1 MTRYSQGCFRRAHSL
16 RPPDAQSPP
25 ETPAAPKEC
34 VSTRAATPS
43 SLGTGVVINSRTF
56 KTFDALL
63 DALSK
68 KVPLPFGVRTITTPK
83 GTHTVRSLDDLR
95 DGASYVCSDQK
106 KVKPLNLEEVNRRQV
121 PWNTTRP
128 TSAGRHGRRGLIRQ
142 LMKKNEVRRAAKAVD
157 RFVAVW
163 TPKKLVVYKNRDPST
178 KRTIVLQRRTA
189 PTFEALLD
197 YLSQVLQFTVVKLYT
212 EDGRRVDGLPALI
225 MCSGIVVAAGNEPF
239 WMGNYNLQG
248 SSQLTQ
254 SDVSESIEPANTQAL
269 PTKKKTPS
277 SRSRSRNFSLSSEKY
292 FVEQINKSLNGSLMS
307 GDDGQK
313 TGSMETD
320 NNQSPESEGVGASDC
335 VADIKEKGHFTM
347 PSEDDIEKSFCV
359 NQDGSMTVEMKVRL
373 TIKHEEMIHW
383 TTTLSRTCTDSQQRA
398 VCSQTG
404 SNCPENNHYLAKEAK
419 SDNCESS
426 EENTSAKKSVGI
438 NKAGGDH
445 CGSATSEALD
455 KPKPALRRLPTPG
468 PRRVRRKEASVENI
482 KMVSQHEVQEST
494 VGAYSYMER
503 TADGELT
510 EGYCVVSR
518 SSSSSTR
525 PVPKPRKSSSGEAKH
540 KKTSSSVRSSRT
552 AEVLQLQNN
561 GTQITETVMHIYESQ
576 GMCENYFANTQVSAE
591 KSLEFR
597 ASAREARKPDSS
609 DSGPRS
615 SSNDCDVDI
624 TRQSTSSDSQNAK
637 MKNELLSLSSD
648 QSSPSQKINNNLNS
662 RTNSERRTRSRSS
675 HKGLEAHEA
684 CTKDNPEVKSPESR
698 KAGITPKSVKSK
710 EGTSSDTSVSDKK
723 QKGGSVPGSLK
734 DLRKSKSPG
743 SQSHTGSEK
752 KTVSSAESEKMGQ
765 KVKKKMK
772 EKQLPRSNLGS
783 QNGSSETLQN
793 LDNAGSQKSLK
804 NVNKYD
810 SVTTRDSL
818 KSPIKK
824 KHLEVLQ
831 PSHLAPARMLTKPKS
846 MHECRRKSS
855 EKSKEF
861 TESSSM
867 PVLCSSP
874 TNVHQYVEN
883 WLKKIQPESLPY
895 LDEMDPPEAET
906 EAKPKFWIGSGS
918 AESSEIRSEP
928 EQDSV
933 VKDCASLED
942 ATTETPVPHTP
953 VQIRCEGD
961 PVEAQRI
968 RGFCKSMPSVR
979 IHPAEQETQ
988 IRMNK
993 SSQALVNIQPDAEG
1007 ETSESSKVSVR
1018 SGVKPVLQQ
1027 LCLSIQSIRRT
1038 SSHSNITTLDKEKS
1052 SSLPDFSSQVSSV
1065 FGAPSKALLSFL
1077 SLMTLKD
1084 GVSSPGNEDRLSNS
1098 GSYPEALQVMQSL
1111 EKISNIDDEE
1121 ELKASLTSLQSS
1133 TSSKLKKSW
1142 RDFQERNDTEG
1153 SPPLS
1158 PKFSEQ
1164 EFALEVDSEGEDH
1177 DKEHN
1182 FGIQELMDELD
1193 MSEDLRKEISSLVDG
1208 EQTSSDQEKT
1218 AKKHSN
1224 NENTDVVS
1232 ENEDATTKDDFL
1244 EGEAA
1249 CSEEKASQDD
1259 ITGVKEDA
1267 EELHRVESCP
1277 PEAADPSNDLVK
1289 EESEVVEDVQT
1300 AENETFQ
1307 TDPLIDELNMED
1319 NVPTTEEKDT
1329 EAITCQD
1336 NEPIQNNSE
1345 EEKKE
1350 EENEEDAK
1358 LLAYTSVT
1366 EGADEVVSEHHS
1378 EVNIGEDC
1386 ETEKNEDESVD
1397 GDIRKTD
1404 LDEKSMNAAMSE
1416 AEHSEH
1422 SNREEC
1428 EMDENQ
1434 EAKHQT
1440 SNFVPEG
1447 DSLLNEEVNM
1457 SNDEEQNND
1466 MLKSEDA
1473 ETQHQEPSPVNG
1485 ISVCES
1491 HNSNDSEV
1499 GNEKLTLES
1508 PSNEHNHDVTIGEET
1523 ENTTDLHD
1531 ALECSA
1537 DDTDQDIDHNS
1548 PLEDEPDRDNEDI
1561 ISKASECEADNA
1573 ESHHSSISGQE
1584 GGHSDKN
1591 EKGSYQSQ
1599 ESESEQNDFRTFE
1612 EERDIEKQVSSAEE
1626 KCVESDE
1633 HEDEQTNALGSE
1645 NDADSELESNN
1656 PALSDMEGE
1665 HPDQKERSC
1674 KSQESEVEHN
1684 PQMSE
1689 EERFS
1694 EKLTSSPREKG
1705 EVEAQHCNALDSE
1718 EDNGDQSDQDQPQS
1732 CRSKE
1737 SEVDHDLQ
1745 ASEEGNVTEEN
1756 EEDIEEHEDKLSIA
1770 LDSNKDFDAE
1780 PEASDSA
1787 MSDQDGEQSDQDK
1800 EQTCKSQESVDHEH
1814 QTLEEGNVSEGNE
1827 EEVHK
1832 PENEMCNISDS
1843 DKYFDV
1849 QTEEKDSV
1857 ISDEDGEQSEQDKA
1871 LSCKSQESEVDRDFQ
1886 TPEEDNV
1893 TEGNEEEI
1901 DEPKNEQC
1909 TVSGTD
1915 KECNAQTEE
1924 KGSVMSD
1931 EDGEQSEQDK
1941 AQSCKSQESEVD
1953 HEHQTLEEGNVSEG
1967 NEEEVDEPEN
1977 EQCNVSDSDKDY
1989 NVQTEEKGSVM
2000 FRF

>member
-128 TSAGRHGRRGLIRQ
+128 TSAGRHG
-142 LMKKNEVRRAAKAVD
+142 
-157 RFVAVW
+157 FVAVW

-254 SDVSESIEPANTQAL
+254 SD
-269 PTKKKTPS
+269 
-277 SRSRSRNFSLSSEKY
+277 
-292 FVEQINKSLNGSLMS
+292 INKSLNGSLMS

-1523 ENTTDLHD
+1523 ENTTDLC
-1531 ALECSA
+1531 LP
-1537 DDTDQDIDHNS
+1537 S
-1548 PLEDEPDRDNEDI
+1548 PNM
-1561 ISKASECEADNA
+1561 
-1573 ESHHSSISGQE
+1573 
-1584 GGHSDKN
+1584 SDLSDYRP
-1591 EKGSYQSQ
+1591 ET
-1599 ESESEQNDFRTFE
+1599 SESAGDRS
-1612 EERDIEKQVSSAEE
+1612 QVSSDLYTETGDEE
-1626 KCVESDE
+1626 VEKLSTFQGSVRQSSRNVKRRDKTLDNGLTKNSSGTHTKQVASPSLNSTNSFASIHNTMANGSMQEPAYSNTSGSLNEDSECVQRVVFHSGGDTSEGILIDKGRWLLKENHLIRKSPPVPMGMYENADTTSVDTGQDNTS
-1633 HEDEQTNALGSE
+1633 EDAHYPLCRIHHSPM
-1645 NDADSELESNN
+1645 AVISSSELEEM
-1656 PALSDMEGE
+1656 A
-1665 HPDQKERSC
+1665 
-1674 KSQESEVEHN
+1674 
-1684 PQMSE
+1684 
-1689 EERFS
+1689 
-1694 EKLTSSPREKG
+1694 
-1705 EVEAQHCNALDSE
+1705 
-1718 EDNGDQSDQDQPQS
+1718 
-1732 CRSKE
+1732 
-1737 SEVDHDLQ
+1737 
-1745 ASEEGNVTEEN
+1745 
-1756 EEDIEEHEDKLSIA
+1756 
-1770 LDSNKDFDAE
+1770 
-1780 PEASDSA
+1780 
-1787 MSDQDGEQSDQDK
+1787 
-1800 EQTCKSQESVDHEH
+1800 
-1814 QTLEEGNVSEGNE
+1814 
-1827 EEVHK
+1827 K
-1832 PENEMCNISDS
+1832 PPTPKCTYFNMPHSSDS
-1843 DKYFDV
+1843 DPF
-1849 QTEEKDSV
+1849 
-1857 ISDEDGEQSEQDKA
+1857 
-1871 LSCKSQESEVDRDFQ
+1871 QESQSVNSSRAGDFRKSRELKVCPMGETSKTLAKKNGSLPSFASVEFKLPDGKVHPEGGLPPSVVEKTARSQSLSSRAAQEVESV
-1886 TPEEDNV
+1886 EELNLRCGRHFGVDTTGHYSYFFTSLSAATICFSCQQLV
-1893 TEGNEEEI
+1893 GGAI
-1901 DEPKNEQC
+1901 LRKILI
-1909 TVSGTD
+1909 TVLYLLCPILAIT
-1915 KECNAQTEE
+1915 
-1924 KGSVMSD
+1924 
-1931 EDGEQSEQDK
+1931 
-1941 AQSCKSQESEVD
+1941 
-1953 HEHQTLEEGNVSEG
+1953 
-1967 NEEEVDEPEN
+1967 
-1977 EQCNVSDSDKDY
+1977 
-1989 NVQTEEKGSVM
+1989 
-2000 FRF
+2000 